1 MLVNIFC
8 KGGQEK
14 TILIYLKEA
23 EAVYKALPASKHGWP
38 EGHHQDRSWGD
49 GQRDCVL
56 DEGLGCQESGGWKK
70 CFLVKKHDDLK
81 PKLRVSIIK
90 LVFTIKIVHVEWI

>member
-14 TILIYLKEA
+14 TTLMYLKEV

-38 EGHHQDRSWGD
+38 EGHHQGRSWGD

-56 DEGLGCQESGGWKK
+56 DEGLGCQESGGWTK
-70 CFLVKKHDDLK
+70 CFIVKKKTWLFK
-81 PKLRVSIIK
+81 TWS
-90 LVFTIKIVHVEWI
+90 